1 MTNKRKQAEGRR
13 IQCDTMLAQFL
24 PVKTIAMALRMSR
37 GTVSERA
44 KRAGLHR
51 HYITD
56 EEVTHLHARRSGL
69 IAREWMNAK

>member
-1 MTNKRKQAEGRR
+1 MTTRKAQEAKR
-13 IQCDTMLAQFL
+13 IQCDTMLAQFM
-24 PVKTIAMALRMSR
+24 PVKTIAQALRMSR

-44 KRAGLHR
+44 KRAGMHR

-56 EEVTHLHARRSGL
+56 EEITHLHSRRSGL

>member
-1 MTNKRKQAEGRR
+1 MNKRKSNEAKR
-13 IQCDTMLAQFL
+13 IQCDAMLAQFM
-24 PVKTIAMALRMSR
+24 PVKTVAMALRMSR

-44 KRAGLHR
+44 KRAGMHR

-56 EEVTHLHARRSGL
+56 EEITHLHGRRSGL

>member
-1 MTNKRKQAEGRR
+1 MNKRKQAEGRR
-13 IQCDTMLAQFL
+13 IQCDSMLAQFM

-44 KRAGLHR
+44 KRAGMTR
-51 HYITD
+51 QYITD
-56 EEVTHLHARRSGL
+56 EEQGYLHARRSGL

>member
-1 MTNKRKQAEGRR
+1 MNRTKINEAKRVN
-13 IQCDTMLAQFL
+13 CDSMLMKFM
-24 PVKTIAMALRMSR
+24 PVKTIAVALRMSR

-51 HYITD
+51 HYISD

-69 IAREWMNAK
+69 MAREWMNVK

>member
-1 MTNKRKQAEGRR
+1 MNKRKSDEGKR

-44 KRAGLHR
+44 KRAGMMR
-51 HYITD
+51 HYITAD
-56 EEVTHLHARRSGL
+56 EVKLLFRNRIGGVP
-69 IAREWMNAK
+69 